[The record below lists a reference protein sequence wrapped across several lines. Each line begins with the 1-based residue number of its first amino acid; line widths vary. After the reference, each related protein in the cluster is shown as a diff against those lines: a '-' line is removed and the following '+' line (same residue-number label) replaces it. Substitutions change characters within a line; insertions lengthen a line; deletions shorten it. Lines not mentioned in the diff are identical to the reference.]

1 MDAGSF
7 SAFMA
12 MGGYGGYVWPAFGLT
27 AAVMIGLLIASVRSL
42 RAREK
47 DLLQLRA
54 EMKLASGGGPAG
66 EA

>member
-1 MDAGSF
+1 MDAGSL
-7 SAFMA
+7 SALLG
-12 MGGYGGYVWPAFGLT
+12 MGGYGVYVWPAFGLT

-47 DLLQLRA
+47 DLLRLRA
-54 EMKLASGGGPAG
+54 EMKLTSGDPAG